1 MKKLLFPFLVL
12 FFVIVSCKDSVV
24 PKPDKLIDE
33 DQMVDIIYDLSLL
46 DAVKSQNPNQLKYPT
61 STEFLQKKYQI
72 DSVTFAKNSQY
83 YASDVANYK
92 KMYEKVKV
100 RLDEENKTLNTGQP
114 IPQNDEQGIV
124 K

>member
-1 MKKLLFPFLVL
+1 MKKLLLPFLVL
-12 FFVIVSCKDSVV
+12 FLIVSCKESVV

-33 DQMVDIIYDLSLL
+33 NQMVDIIYDLSLL
-46 DAVKSQNPNQLKYPT
+46 DAMKSQNSVQLKYLT
-61 STEFLQKKYQI
+61 STEFLKKKYQI

-83 YASDVANYK
+83 YASDIANYK

-100 RLDEENKTLNTGQP
+100 RLNEESQKLNGGKPVKQSE
-114 IPQNDEQGIV
+114 EQGIV